1 MGFKTFHKSGL
12 EFLYYSIRSHSKSFQ
27 PASSPGRTNYSTQKG
42 VAEEVVCMFAERT
55 RRRCHPT
62 SLCGPSP
69 RVRICPRWASLAW
82 IGGPRTR
89 TRLTSRVGCCVHL
102 PAPSKYC
109 QQSSK
114 IERQAVGTSLEGA
127 KSVSKRRSLKR
138 QKTHIQPTDVA
149 VTSAG
154 ERLKLAEM
162 FQETQ

>member
-1 MGFKTFHKSGL
+1 MKWVSKNSTNLVLSF
-12 EFLYYSIRSHSKSFQ
+12 SITQYAVTQNHYNQRVARK
-27 PASSPGRTNYSTQKG
+27 NKQKG